1 MTESSTSSSSDYGV
15 ACKLCGC
22 QDAVLY
28 HEQGYRRLLSCR
40 GCGLLFAHPLP
51 DESEKE
57 ETERQAYVG
66 EVLPEAAEFFESCN
80 ADFVEDEIVRGFR
93 RVLDALAT
101 AHENSG
107 QHGDRRL
114 LDVGAGTGLFMH
126 LAREQGWRIKGLDL
140 CELSREKAR
149 AEFGVE
155 VDVGDFRSAPYQP
168 ESFDCITMLDVLE
181 HSLDPAAFLARAL
194 ELLKPGGLLYV
205 AVPNQRS
212 LLANLVDRWIW
223 LGLPARRWFLERL
236 YVSPHIFYF
245 HPRLLKRALEDAGF
259 EVVSVRGGNVYLGRY
274 RLPWWM
280 RVPLELILNLGTLV
294 GRSARIQALARRP
307 VD

>member
-93 RVLDALAT
+93 RVLRLL
-101 AHENSG
+101 EQGRG
-107 QHGDRRL
+107 QGRL

-126 LAREQGWRIKGLDL
+126 LAREQGWQIKGLDL

-280 RVPLELILNLGTLV
+280 RVPLEVILNLGTLV

>member
-1 MTESSTSSSSDYGV
+1 MTGSSSSSSSDYGV

-93 RVLDALAT
+93 RVLRLL
-101 AHENSG
+101 EQGRG
-107 QHGDRRL
+107 QGRL

-126 LAREQGWRIKGLDL
+126 LARQQGWQIKGLDL
-140 CELSREKAR
+140 CELSREKAL

-168 ESFDCITMLDVLE
+168 GSFDCMTMLDVLE
-181 HSLDPAAFLARAL
+181 HSLDPGAFLARAL

-212 LLANLVDRWIW
+212 LLATLVDRWIW

-280 RVPLELILNLGTLV
+280 RVPLEVILNLGTLV

>member
-1 MTESSTSSSSDYGV
+1 VTESSTSSSSDYGV

-40 GCGLLFAHPLP
+40 GCGMLFAHPLP

-57 ETERQAYVG
+57 ETERQAYLG

-101 AHENSG
+101 AHENGG
-107 QHGDRRL
+107 QNGDRRL

-140 CELSREKAR
+140 CELSRDKAL

-194 ELLKPGGLLYV
+194 ELLKPSGLLYV

-259 EVVSVRGGNVYLGRY
+259 EVVNVLGGNVYLGRY

-280 RVPLELILNLGTLV
+280 RIPLELILNLGTLV

-307 VD
+307 R

>member
-1 MTESSTSSSSDYGV
+1 MTGSSTSSSPDYGV

-93 RVLDALAT
+93 RVLRLL
-101 AHENSG
+101 EQERG
-107 QHGDRRL
+107 QGRL

-126 LAREQGWRIKGLDL
+126 LARQQGWQIKGLDL
-140 CELSREKAR
+140 CELSREKAL

-168 ESFDCITMLDVLE
+168 GSFDCMTMLDVLE
-181 HSLDPAAFLARAL
+181 HSLDPGAFLARAL

-212 LLANLVDRWIW
+212 LLATLVDRWIW

-280 RVPLELILNLGTLV
+280 RAPLEVILNLGTLV
-294 GRSARIQALARRP
+294 GRSARIQVLARRP

>member
-1 MTESSTSSSSDYGV
+1 VTESSTSSSSDYGV

-93 RVLDALAT
+93 RVLRLL
-101 AHENSG
+101 EQGRG
-107 QHGDRRL
+107 QGRL

-126 LAREQGWRIKGLDL
+126 LAREQGWQIKGLDL

-280 RVPLELILNLGTLV
+280 RVPLEVILNLGTLV

>member
-40 GCGLLFAHPLP
+40 GCGMLFAHPLP

-57 ETERQAYVG
+57 ETERQAYLG

-101 AHENSG
+101 AHENGG
-107 QHGDRRL
+107 QNGDRRL

-140 CELSREKAR
+140 CELSRDKAL

-194 ELLKPGGLLYV
+194 ELLKPSGLLYV

-259 EVVSVRGGNVYLGRY
+259 EVVNVLGGNVYLGRY

-280 RVPLELILNLGTLV
+280 RIPLELILNLGTLV

-307 VD
+307 R

>member
-93 RVLDALAT
+93 RVLRLL
-101 AHENSG
+101 EQGRG
-107 QHGDRRL
+107 QGRM

-126 LAREQGWRIKGLDL
+126 LAREQGWQIKGLDL

-280 RVPLELILNLGTLV
+280 RVPLEVILNLGTLV

>member
-1 MTESSTSSSSDYGV
+1 MTESSTSSSPDYG
-15 ACKLCGC
+15 ATCKLCGC
-22 QDAVLY
+22 QDVVLY

-51 DESEKE
+51 DEREKE

-93 RVLDALAT
+93 RVLEALAV
-101 AHENSG
+101 AHENGG
-107 QHGDRRL
+107 QHGDRHL
-114 LDVGAGTGLFMH
+114 LDVGAGTGLFIH
-126 LAREQGWRIKGLDL
+126 LAREQGWQVSGLDL
-140 CELSREKAR
+140 CELSRDKAL
-149 AEFGVE
+149 AEFGVG

-212 LLANLVDRWIW
+212 LLATLVDRWIW
-223 LGLPARRWFLERL
+223 LGLPARGWFLERL

-259 EVVSVRGGNVYLGRY
+259 EVVSTRGGNVYLGRY

-280 RVPLELILNLGTLV
+280 RVPLEVILNLGTLV